1 MTLGIAFKSF
11 TREHKSYMQ
20 HVPKEQLKLY
30 TLNQSLMANFWQ
42 REKKNKNKVT
52 VGKVQD

>member
-42 REKKNKNKVT
+42 REKKIRIK
-52 VGKVQD
+52 